1 MKFAYFVRPH
11 IGGTYSVFKQLRAGL
26 AAKGV
31 DVRWMSINSPGTVH
45 DVQWLPEFN
54 YGSLVEIRG
63 GMTERDQ
70 AETLVRALEDGGF
83 DGIFINVLSERIL
96 TNIARYLPEKFLRIM
111 IVHNITAG
119 TYSAAKAIKNH
130 VHATIGV
137 SERIRSDL
145 VRKLDFPAHRTF
157 GIPHAAG
164 SSSNREFRRETNTG
178 ETLRLIFLGRIEDAS
193 KGVFWLPEIMN
204 HLPDAIHLTVA
215 GDGPDLE
222 NLKNRLSPHRK
233 RVTFSGAVHP
243 DQVFNLLL
251 QQDVLIM
258 PSRYEGFGLTITE
271 AMSAG
276 CIPVVSR
283 IRGVT
288 DTIIDDGTNG
298 FLFDIGYPREA
309 AQIISQIHS
318 NPETARW
325 LSDAAR
331 YKADVTFTIEI
342 MAERYM
348 NVIRDVTTNKI
359 DIATPLKI
367 EEWAMPSGLRSGL
380 RTLVPLPLKNWLR
393 VVRERI

>member
-45 DVQWLPEFN
+45 DAQWLPEFD
-54 YGSLVEIRG
+54 YGSLVEIHG

-70 AETLVRALEDGGF
+70 AETLVKALEDGGF

-145 VRKLDFPAHRTF
+145 VRKLSFPAHRTF
-157 GIPHAAG
+157 VIPHAAG
-164 SSSNREFRRETNTG
+164 SSNREFRREANG
-178 ETLRLIFLGRIEDAS
+178 SETLRLIFLGRIEDAS
-193 KGVFWLPEIMN
+193 KGVFWLPEIMS
-204 HLPDAIHLTVA
+204 HLSKAIHLTVA

-222 NLKNRLSPHRK
+222 NLKNRLSPHRN
-233 RVTFSGAVHP
+233 RITFAGAVHP
-243 DQVFNLLL
+243 DQVFDLLL
-251 QQDVLIM
+251 QHDVLIM

-298 FLFDIGYPREA
+298 FLFRIGHSREA
-309 AQIISQIHS
+309 AQIISDIHS
-318 NPETARW
+318 NPKTAQW

-342 MAERYM
+342 MAERYL
-348 NVIRDVTTNKI
+348 NVIRNLTTDRG
-359 DIATPLKI
+359 DIAAPLKI
-367 EEWAMPSGLRSGL
+367 EKWAMPRGLRSGL
-380 RTLVPLPLKNWLR
+380 RTLVPRPLKNWLR